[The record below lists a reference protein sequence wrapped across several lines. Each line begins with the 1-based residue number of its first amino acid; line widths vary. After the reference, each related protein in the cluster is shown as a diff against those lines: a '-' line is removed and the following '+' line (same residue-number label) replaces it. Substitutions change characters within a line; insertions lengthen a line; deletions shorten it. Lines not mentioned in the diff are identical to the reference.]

1 LKQRT
6 RQQILFLI
14 VIVVV
19 IALLFKRFHQAAGPQ
34 HPAPAPEAI
43 SCGVHCGTE
52 RWAVKTL
59 SDASAAGV
67 NLAATPVTVDWLVSQ
82 AQPAVLPEDQRIS
95 PVEDHAYVVNARLVG
110 FKLEDDEDIHIVIAD
125 LNNPAETMIVE
136 IPSSD
141 CSGACFST
149 HLAEFVQARTGG
161 KLLRGDI
168 QHGMQF
174 DSIGSDARLMVQKIE
189 EAHAGDGHRHIAGN
203 SFESFVRRSEARFEI
218 RARLHKLRDVRGKAR
233 AAAIAGRNFDDHGF
247 RGII

>member
-67 NLAATPVTVDWLVSQ
+67 NFAATPVTVDWLVTQ

-95 PVEDHAYVVNARLVG
+95 PVEDQAYVVTARLVG

-149 HLAEFVQARTGG
+149 HLAEFVQARTN
-161 KLLRGDI
+161 
-168 QHGMQF
+168 F
-174 DSIGSDARLMVQKIE
+174 
-189 EAHAGDGHRHIAGN
+189 
-203 SFESFVRRSEARFEI
+203 EARFGTSHKRFE
-218 RARLHKLRDVRGKAR
+218 RVPGNVTVTVTGVGFFDFLHHQTGVAPNGIELHPVLDI
-233 AAAIAGRNFDDHGF
+233 AAQ
-247 RGII
+247 

>member
-1 LKQRT
+1 MKQRT
-6 RQQILFLI
+6 RQQVLFLI

-34 HPAPAPEAI
+34 HPAPAAI

-67 NLAATPVTVDWLVSQ
+67 NFTATPVTVDWLVSQ
-82 AQPAVLPEDQRIS
+82 APPPALPEDQRIS
-95 PVEDHAYVVNARLVG
+95 PIEDHAYVVNARLVG

-125 LNNPAETMIVE
+125 LNNPAQTMIVE

-149 HLAEFVQARTGG
+149 HLAEFVQART
-161 KLLRGDI
+161 
-168 QHGMQF
+168 QF
-174 DSIGSDARLMVQKIE
+174 
-189 EAHAGDGHRHIAGN
+189 
-203 SFESFVRRSEARFEI
+203 EARFGTPHKRFE
-218 RARLHKLRDVRGKAR
+218 RVPGNVTVTVTGVGFFDFLHHQTGVAPNGIELHPVLDI
-233 AAAIAGRNFDDHGF
+233 AAQ
-247 RGII
+247 